1 MGIINLIDD
10 VSDEYKYSRELNN
23 KLKDALAPQ
32 ERPQTVSANEIK
44 NCRLSIQKKR
54 MVNQQNNLNLLQDK
68 ISFIEA
74 RLNDIAPE

>member
-10 VSDEYKYSRELNN
+10 VNDEYKYSRELNN